1 VSRRGLFVAAAF
13 VLFSLQLIVAS
24 IRQAGGDGTIPPP
37 HGGDAQQYDNLAMQ
51 LMRGRGFGVDYTDRE
66 WRKPYE
72 QHNANGEFNAL
83 LAHRE
88 GFQPNTFRP
97 PLLPVVVAIV
107 YRIFGRDFLI
117 WRIVESLFTAAALA
131 LICNVAWREFGPR
144 ASMITFLLLLL
155 SGTYTP
161 FVAYQWLL
169 TEPLAIAM
177 TACMVWTLSTVK
189 GSHRTAMALLCGVF
203 FALLCLTRSFYVVW
217 LPALAVIVW
226 WMGRRR
232 AAAVF
237 VAAAV
242 LVQLPWWIRNCR
254 VTDSFMPFGTQGGVA
269 LYTGYSDDAMVH
281 GGRWWID
288 WHHKG
293 ESAYVRETGRTCVGC
308 SEPELARYTSRGARV
323 WALAHLGDLP
333 RLAWWKVEDTLSH
346 TPPVLWL
353 GLAAPFV
360 AWHRRIAFAA
370 VLGCLLVL
378 NIAVIALTWSQQWR
392 FMVPVEP
399 LLAMLA
405 ALPLTSAVFGETTI
419 APPRETSS

>member
-1 VSRRGLFVAAAF
+1 
-13 VLFSLQLIVAS
+13 
-24 IRQAGGDGTIPPP
+24 
-37 HGGDAQQYDNLAMQ
+37 MQ

-131 LICNVAWREFGPR
+131 LICNVAWREFGPH

-254 VTDSFMPFGTQGGVA
+254 VTDSFMPGANGTFEMLTRRDSNSRNETAGA
-269 LYTGYSDDAMVH
+269 LM
-281 GGRWWID
+281 
-288 WHHKG
+288 
-293 ESAYVRETGRTCVGC
+293 SASGNQRSVRC
-308 SEPELARYTSRGARV
+308 AI
-323 WALAHLGDLP
+323 
-333 RLAWWKVEDTLSH
+333 VENST
-346 TPPVLWL
+346 
-353 GLAAPFV
+353 
-360 AWHRRIAFAA
+360 AFAA
-370 VLGCLLVL
+370 ARGTYTYT
-378 NIAVIALTWSQQWR
+378 NGRMGSSAVIATRSAGRRSKSHDVMPSQ
-392 FMVPVEP
+392 
-399 LLAMLA
+399 
-405 ALPLTSAVFGETTI
+405 
-419 APPRETSS
+419 